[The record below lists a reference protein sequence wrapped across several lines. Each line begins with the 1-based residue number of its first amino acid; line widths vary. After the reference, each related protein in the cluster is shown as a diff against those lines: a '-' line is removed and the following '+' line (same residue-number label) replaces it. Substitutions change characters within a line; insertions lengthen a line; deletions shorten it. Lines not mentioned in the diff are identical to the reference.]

1 MYLSME
7 EKLNMLHEDDNFI
20 AVHKPAGLIVVDDR
34 WDKGKITLRSLVE
47 SLCKGNKVWVVH
59 RLDKDTTGV
68 ILFAKNAEAHR
79 FANSLF
85 EQRGL
90 LKEYHAIVKGT
101 VQKDADVIDKPIKED
116 IYQPGRV
123 IIHKQGKPS
132 VTEIE
137 VLERFR
143 GFSYI
148 KAVPQSGRMHQIR
161 VHMMAY
167 GHPLAVDTYYG
178 GFAAVRLSQLKRSYK
193 FKRDEPEKPLIA
205 RLTLHARRLVF
216 TDMTGNRI
224 DIAADL
230 PHDMELLLKYL
241 RKECNI

>member
-7 EKLNMLHEDDNFI
+7 EKLNILHEDDNFI

-59 RLDKDTTGV
+59 RLDKETTGV

-161 VHMMAY
+161 VHMAHI
-167 GHPLAVDTYYG
+167 GHPLLGGPVYG
-178 GFAAVRLSQLKRSYK
+178 KASKVLR
-193 FKRDEPEKPLIA
+193 PLLDSLQFLRQA
-205 RLTLHARRLVF
+205 LHARELGFIHPVSGESMRF
-216 TDMTGNRI
+216 SSM
-224 DIAADL
+224 L
-230 PHDMELLLKYL
+230 PADMEALLVEL
-241 RKECNI
+241 R